1 MATKVVKKKT
11 IQEEELYEKIE
22 ELALLENELTIKELE
37 LVTLQAE
44 LRSFQIRY
52 NRIVGT
58 RYAELDKI
66 SSEIAEILHKQT
78 PENEEL
84 KKQAE
89 EAKQKY
95 KETEKTIKDESIK
108 ENEKEI
114 FKPSEKLKKLYRE
127 IAKKVHPDFAIDDK
141 DREIRTKIMAEVNEA
156 YKNGDQDKLLEI
168 LKEWE
173 TNPELLKG
181 SSVSFDLE
189 RAKRRIKLI
198 KIRIDKIFKEIAQ
211 LRISELNQLK
221 VKTDH
226 AEKNGVDLLIG
237 MSKQIQDQ
245 IDQAFSRLSE
255 LKNG

>member
-1 MATKVVKKKT
+1 MSTKVVKKKA

-52 NRIVGT
+52 NRLVGA

-66 SSEIAEILHKQT
+66 SAEIAEILHKQN

-84 KKQAE
+84 IKQAQ

-95 KETEKTIKDESIK
+95 KETEKSIKDESIK
-108 ENEKEI
+108 EDEKEN

-127 IAKKVHPDFAIDDK
+127 IAKKVHPDFAIDEK

-156 YKNGDQDKLLEI
+156 YKNGDEDKLLEI

-173 TNPELLKG
+173 TNPELHKE
-181 SSVSFDLE
+181 SSILFDLE
-189 RAKRRIKLI
+189 RANRRIKLI
-198 KIRIDKIFKEIAQ
+198 KISIDKIFKEIAQ
-211 LRISELNQLK
+211 LKNSELNQLK

-226 AEKNGVDLLIG
+226 ADKNGVDLLIE

-245 IDQAFSRLSE
+245 IEQASSRLSE
-255 LKNG
+255 LING